1 MQITPTMRYNYIS
14 VRMTKTK
21 QNKTK
26 QKTVTTP
33 NTGKNVENW
42 ILHAWLGEMQNN
54 IATLENSLIA

>member
-26 QKTVTTP
+26 QKTVTTQLKYIAIIRP
-33 NTGKNVENW
+33 SICTSEYLYGIHEN
-42 ILHAWLGEMQNN
+42 LC
-54 IATLENSLIA
+54 